1 VSTQGGNHHVTR
13 HTEQFTAAISIT
25 VANIA
30 TTMATTTIATTPV
43 FTVCATITTV
53 SVSAT
58 RPAGRAPTDATG
70 TCTKEE
76 ITQEALDWLDRSCHC
91 TRDHHLCHESW
102 RHSHTCSHNAGH
114 TTPTQASQPT
124 AQPTL
129 APTPTAQPTSAP
141 TKAPTIG
148 SQVVVGGTEDAFTA
162 KFGNPTSQQT
172 QNGAQELDY
181 ATGDATIGQFGIVLW
196 PDTRTVYGLV
206 IAAPTGQPWDA
217 ITAIPLCINYLPGD
231 VTLDQPKNITDT
243 AGNVVGLFQSGYSTE
258 LANTLN
264 PAYFNDAIGN
274 NLVKPGTFSIRY
286 TYTDS
291 SGTASNLCTIRLG
304 MQSTSA

>member
-1 VSTQGGNHHVTR
+1 MPPAHAPKKKSHKKLWIGLIVAVIVLVIIISAMSHGG
-13 HTEQFTAAISIT
+13 
-25 VANIA
+25 
-30 TTMATTTIATTPV
+30 TP
-43 FTVCATITTV
+43 T
-53 SVSAT
+53 
-58 RPAGRAPTDATG
+58 PAPTTQAT
-70 TCTKEE
+70 
-76 ITQEALDWLDRSCHC
+76 QA
-91 TRDHHLCHESW
+91 
-102 RHSHTCSHNAGH
+102 
-114 TTPTQASQPT
+114 PTQASQPT